1 MNFISSNEFQS
12 EIPTKN
18 IMYPIS
24 NIELPEAY
32 QKLNQSN
39 KKLLMNPMIV
49 HESKKDWIN
58 EWLNSQ

>member
-1 MNFISSNEFQS
+1 
-12 EIPTKN
+12 
-18 IMYPIS
+18 MYPIS